1 MDPLDV
7 VVAGLSCRQVLGHL
21 GDFLDGDLPGET
33 LAAVQQH
40 LAGCQ
45 TCERFGGRVATV
57 VAALREVAVA
67 AADVPPGAHT
77 RLLAHLAAHR
87 P

>member
-7 VVAGLSCRQVLGHL
+7 KVAGLSCRQVLGHL
-21 GDFLDGDLPGET
+21 GDFLDGDLPAET

-57 VAALREVAVA
+57 VAALRGGSGAGG
-67 AADVPPGAHT
+67 DVPADAHT
-77 RLLAHLAAHR
+77 RLLAHLAANR

>member
-21 GDFLDGDLPGET
+21 GDFLDGDLPPDT
-33 LAAVQQH
+33 LATVQQH
-40 LAGCQ
+40 LSGCR
-45 TCERFGGRVATV
+45 TCEQFGGRVATV
-57 VAALREVAVA
+57 VAALRAEAGA
-67 AADVPPGAHT
+67 AAAVPPATHT

-87 P
+87 S